1 MVKHMRMD
9 MRCFEAFE
17 PWFESTSA
25 HLRPRPATLPPPPP
39 PAHRSRKGAAL
50 LQALQTLRQRQ
61 TNQPFKTPQLP
72 HNIQY
77 PVGVVAEPA
86 SKQGTTLAQPMP
98 RPMPLQTQILESVPQ
113 VH

>member
-50 LQALQTLRQRQ
+50 LQALQRLRQRQ
-61 TNQPFKTPQLP
+61 MNQPFKTPQLP

-77 PVGVVAEPA
+77 PVGAKLA

-98 RPMPLQTQILESVPQ
+98 QPMPRPTQILESVPQ

>member
-1 MVKHMRMD
+1 MIEHVGWTCHALKHSSHS
-9 MRCFEAFE
+9 FKF
-17 PWFESTSA
+17 TTA

-39 PAHRSRKGAAL
+39 PAYRSRTEAAL
-50 LQALQTLRQRQ
+50 LQALQRLRQRQ
-61 TNQPFKTPQLP
+61 MNQPFKTPQLP

-77 PVGVVAEPA
+77 PVGAKPA